1 MNSAKKIMKNG
12 GENATQSTVKQS
24 RGLSKNMILILV
36 GIILVAVLGGG
47 VCYVN
52 LRPRAI
58 LTVEGKDADGKTV
71 THTIN
76 YPEAMY
82 DIYQAEAMASMYQM
96 YGMSFDWSDTTED
109 GDTYAALYKKQ
120 IMQAL
125 KKREILYMCAQ
136 KKGMTLTDEE
146 KKTIKEDVKSAR
158 KNMTDSQKAMKGL
171 DEATITTVKEKDKLG
186 EKYKDSIVSTL
197 KIDKDKLKKSVDKKS
212 YRQYTLQYYTFA
224 KTETGSDNKT
234 KDKDAKT
241 LEQGKKDMIALQ
253 KKAASAKDFTKD
265 VITDKD
271 NDKVDDN
278 NKGISY
284 STKDLIET
292 DTDFTVFDFRMLF
305 QIGYRRNNLRDTRF
319 VIGAQQSL
327 SVGDNQIFSLMVEQF
342 RELGGRKNHFPF
354 CAKNN
359 ILAVVILHNA
369 RRDIFSAHIGTCIH
383 VRDEADNR
391 HRLIC
396 IGRKG
401 GKQITV
407 FIQRNIF
414 QTQRFQFFF
423 QKPGK
428 YHLPRSTRS
437 YSTLL
442 IRLRIETYIL

>member
-36 GIILVAVLGGG
+36 GIILVAVFGGG

-158 KNMTDSQKAMKGL
+158 KNMTDSQEAMKGL

-292 DTDFTVFDFRMLF
+292 DKDFLDNATRKTVKAMKNGAVSGLIETKEAYYVIKMVNNNDPAAYNKQCETVISQEEDTQFDAVYKNTIKAEYTATAQSYWKGRVT
-305 QIGYRRNNLRDTRF
+305 IGYLTTDSST
-319 VIGAQQSL
+319 QQ
-327 SVGDNQIFSLMVEQF
+327 
-342 RELGGRKNHFPF
+342 
-354 CAKNN
+354 
-359 ILAVVILHNA
+359 
-369 RRDIFSAHIGTCIH
+369 
-383 VRDEADNR
+383 
-391 HRLIC
+391 
-396 IGRKG
+396 
-401 GKQITV
+401 
-407 FIQRNIF
+407 
-414 QTQRFQFFF
+414 
-423 QKPGK
+423 
-428 YHLPRSTRS
+428 
-437 YSTLL
+437 
-442 IRLRIETYIL
+442 